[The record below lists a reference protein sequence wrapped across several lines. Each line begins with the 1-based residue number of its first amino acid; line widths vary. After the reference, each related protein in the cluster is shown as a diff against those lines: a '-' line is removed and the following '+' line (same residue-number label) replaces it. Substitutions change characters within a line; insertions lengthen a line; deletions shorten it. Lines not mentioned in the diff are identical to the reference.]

1 MYIGELNA
9 GKTAAIYC
17 TTILYF
23 TFFFFFFSFL
33 FSAVK

>member
-17 TTILYF
+17 TTIL
-23 TFFFFFFSFL
+23 FFFFFFFFPFL